1 MANTGQHP
9 EQFLVEWYGPQA
21 PVQTIVDTAGVLVD
35 RATAI
40 SARGEQIRLLM
51 AMAIPAD
58 DYAFGVFAADSA
70 NTVAQVCNDA
80 NAPAERISKAIGW
93 MRP

>member
-1 MANTGQHP
+1 MANTGTHP

-21 PVQTIVDTAGVLVD
+21 PVQTILDTAGALVD

-40 SARGEQIRLLM
+40 SGRGEQVRLLI

-58 DYAFGVFAADSA
+58 DYAFGVFAAESA

-80 NAPAERISKAIGW
+80 NAPAERISKAVGW
-93 MRP
+93 MRT

>member
-1 MANTGQHP
+1 MANSGAHP

-21 PVQTIVDTAGVLVD
+21 PVQTIVDIAGLLAD
-35 RATAI
+35 HATAI
-40 SARGEQIRLLM
+40 SARGAEVRLLM

-58 DYAFGVFAADSA
+58 EYAFGVFAAESA

-93 MRP
+93 VHT

>member
-1 MANTGQHP
+1 MATTGAHP
-9 EQFLVEWYGPQA
+9 EQFLVEWYGPDA
-21 PVQTIVDTAGVLVD
+21 PIQTIVDTAGALAD
-35 RATAI
+35 QATAI
-40 SARGEQIRLLM
+40 SARGEEVRLLM

-70 NTVAQVCNDA
+70 TTVAQVCNDA

-93 MRP
+93 VHT